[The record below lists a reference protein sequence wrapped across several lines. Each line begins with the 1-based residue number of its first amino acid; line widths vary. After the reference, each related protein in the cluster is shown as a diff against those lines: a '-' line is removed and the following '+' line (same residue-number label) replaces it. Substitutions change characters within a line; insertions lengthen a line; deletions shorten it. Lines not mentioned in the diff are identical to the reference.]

1 MKIPAVPAPFA
12 IGLPVRGLLFGRAAF
27 QASSSGPAC
36 YSSASTT

>member
-12 IGLPVRGLLFGRAAF
+12 IGLPVRCLLLRRVAY